1 MSKMPHIQLDRSIC
15 ATAAILPGDPA
26 RVDAIAAFLSDV
38 REEGFS
44 REYKSL
50 TGTYKGRRILAIS
63 TGMGGAS
70 TAICVEEL
78 ADLGFT
84 DLIRIGSCGALQSH
98 LSLGQLV
105 LCDRAVCDDG
115 TSQTYTNYLRYAA
128 AELNHASLFTAAAPA
143 QPSDPSAEV
152 YVHIPDSSAE
162 AHTKVSCFATEVHS
176 QASDSAAKASGQ
188 ASDSA
193 AKASSQAPDSAAKAS
208 SLFETA
214 KDSIQY
220 ACADPSL
227 LHTCEKAAQELGL
240 SYATGPTRCHDALY
254 QRIKPMLDEFYS
266 AKGIFASDME
276 TAALFAVGA
285 LRGLRTA
292 SILNVVVEWK
302 KDLKDGIS
310 SYRDGADAAAA
321 GERNE
326 ILLALE
332 ALAR

>member
-44 REYKSL
+44 REYKSI
-50 TGTYKGRRILAIS
+50 TGAYKGRRILAIS

-128 AELNHASLFTAAAPA
+128 EELNHTPLLTAAP
-143 QPSDPSAEV
+143 
-152 YVHIPDSSAE
+152 
-162 AHTKVSCFATEVHS
+162 
-176 QASDSAAKASGQ
+176 
-188 ASDSA
+188 
-193 AKASSQAPDSAAKAS
+193 
-208 SLFETA
+208 
-214 KDSIQY
+214 SIQY
-220 ACADPSL
+220 AYADPSL
-227 LHTCEKAAQELGL
+227 LHTCEKAAQELGI
-240 SYATGPTRCHDALY
+240 SYAAGPTRCHDALY
-254 QRIKPMLDEFYS
+254 QRTKPMLDEFYS
-266 AKGIFASDME
+266 AQGIFASDME

-285 LRGLRTA
+285 LRGIRTA

-310 SYRDGADAAAA
+310 SYRNGADAAAA